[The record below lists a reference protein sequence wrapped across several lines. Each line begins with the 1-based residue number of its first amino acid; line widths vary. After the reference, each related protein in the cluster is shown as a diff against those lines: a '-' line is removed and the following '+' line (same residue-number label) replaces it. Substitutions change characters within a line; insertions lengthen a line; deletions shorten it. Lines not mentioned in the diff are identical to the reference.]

1 MSTEMALGRANLK
14 TLYIMKILTERTDET
29 HRLSAS
35 EIRDILMRE
44 YDIDIDRR
52 TIYTEME
59 KLSAFGLDIELV
71 GGKGAGYY
79 LASRSFE
86 LPELKLLV
94 DAVQFSRFITEKKSG
109 ELIRKLEGLCSREE
123 ARQLSGQVVIY
134 NRPKTTNETIYYNV
148 DMLHSAIFN
157 SRQIAFVYADWTL
170 KKKLEPRHDGAVY
183 RVSPLHLIW
192 DDENYYL
199 IGFDENAKTVK
210 HYRVDKMRNMEVRP
224 VRRTKKAIEQKVDLA
239 AFSRKTFGMFG
250 GEDEE
255 VYLLCENRL
264 IGVILDRF
272 GTDVGVKPEGEDHFS
287 AHMPVTVSPQF
298 FGWIAGLGR
307 AVKITGPEP
316 VRRKYLEFLKGIL
329 EEYGREEDAVP
340 ES

>member
-1 MSTEMALGRANLK
+1 M
-14 TLYIMKILTERTDET
+14 
-29 HRLSAS
+29 
-35 EIRDILMRE
+35 
-44 YDIDIDRR
+44 
-52 TIYTEME
+52 
-59 KLSAFGLDIELV
+59 
-71 GGKGAGYY
+71 
-79 LASRSFE
+79 
-86 LPELKLLV
+86 
-94 DAVQFSRFITEKKSG
+94 
-109 ELIRKLEGLCSREE
+109 
-123 ARQLSGQVVIY
+123 
-134 NRPKTTNETIYYNV
+134 
-148 DMLHSAIFN
+148 
-157 SRQIAFVYADWTL
+157 
-170 KKKLEPRHDGAVY
+170 
-183 RVSPLHLIW
+183 
-192 DDENYYL
+192 
-199 IGFDENAKTVK
+199 
-210 HYRVDKMRNMEVRP
+210 
-224 VRRTKKAIEQKVDLA
+224 DLA

-272 GTDVGVKPEGEDHFS
+272 GTDVWVKPEGEDHFS